1 MTRVFFVEGE
11 QCVKALWGRN
21 EVAVCGPG
29 GAGDVPTREQ
39 LEPLRGRDV
48 IIWRD
53 FDAPGLRWSVEA
65 QRNLRGI
72 ARSTRII
79 CWGEQ
84 PKADCVD
91 FFNAGGILDDLL
103 SSDKPVLERV
113 ADDHIRVTVPS
124 AEGPVVFDADEI
136 FSGAKGELT
145 CEMTVSM
152 GVEGIE
158 DEPYALRLNMLSESA
173 KQGLV
178 RALGDHYGNKELGW
192 TRLLATGL
200 GRIVKSIRDPE
211 ITERLEYIENRPS
224 RTFLVEEVLPEGQTS
239 ILFAPPASTKSLTSA
254 FLAVSVALGGDF
266 AGWRVPRSSPVLIL
280 DYESNKED
288 WERRIARCLLGL
300 GLDPAIIEDLPIRRI
315 PGGGI
320 PMADQVRRLR
330 RAAEETGAEL
340 LIVDS
345 AGWAVSGD
353 MLEPSAAM
361 KFFNALERV
370 NVPTKLVIGQA
381 PAADDTKLYGNA
393 FWQYAPHGRNWRLSG
408 KPVGDEANITWV
420 CAKNSNGPW
429 PQPWGMSIRFTG
441 TDGPI
446 VFSRSG
452 TEDEYAERIRD
463 FLTLNGVMLQGD
475 IAKAIEIPYEETGR
489 VLTGGRGLWC
499 QVQKMDDNR
508 WGWTAVS

>member
-1 MTRVFFVEGE
+1 MW
-11 QCVKALWGRN
+11 ARN
-21 EVAVCGPG
+21 EQAVCGPG

-39 LEPLRGRDV
+39 CEPLRGRDV

-53 FDAPGLRWSVEA
+53 NDAPGLRWATEI

-72 ARSTRII
+72 ARSTRLIV
-79 CWGEQ
+79 WAESA
-84 PKADCVD
+84 KADCVD
-91 FFNAGGILDDLL
+91 FFNAGGVLDDLL

-200 GRIVKSIRDPE
+200 GRIVKSVRDPE

-224 RTFLVEEVLPEGQTS
+224 RTFLVEEILPEGQTS

-254 FLAVSVALGGDF
+254 FLAVSVALGGSF

-288 WERRIARCLLGL
+288 WERRIARALLGL

-353 MLEPSAAM
+353 MLDPAPAM
-361 KFFNALERV
+361 KFFAALDRV
-370 NVPTKLVIGQA
+370 NVPTKLVIGQV

-408 KPVGDEANITWV
+408 KPVGDEANITWI
-420 CAKNSNGPW
+420 CTKNSNGPW
-429 PQPWGMSIRFTG
+429 PQPWGMSVRFNG

-446 VFSRSG
+446 VFNRSG
-452 TEDEYAERIRD
+452 TEDEYAERIQE
-463 FLTLNGVMLQGD
+463 FLSLNGVTPQGEV
-475 IAKAIEIPYEETGR
+475 AKAIEIPYEQASR
-489 VLTGGRGLWC
+489 ILTGGRGVWC
-499 QVQKMDDNR
+499 QLERTADSR
-508 WGWTAVS
+508 WGWVAL